1 MRVQPPQRYQPQTLD
16 SEQERLVQLPGEYGD
31 DEAEG
36 GAREGGGM
44 PGHHHHVFVAI
55 FMLVGMAMQILFI
68 AEVRV
73 DSVMEGQCS
82 AGLWV
87 LVLVRFIV
95 FALVAGAD
103 LVPRWCM
110 AFECHGLV
118 HITLHLVF
126 AIAMTVVLAT
136 MPGAGGGC
144 SRALETAA
152 TVTHSYALLVVA
164 WLAVVMDWIG
174 FVSRLL
180 ALCRTFS
187 LVDGVA

>member
-1 MRVQPPQRYQPQTLD
+1 MRVQPPQQRYQPQTLD

-55 FMLVGMAMQILFI
+55 FLLAGMAMQILFI

-95 FALVAGAD
+95 FALGAGAD
-103 LVPRWCM
+103 LVWSM
-110 AFECHGLV
+110 VINWHGLV
-118 HITLHLVF
+118 PITLHLGF

-164 WLAVVMDWIG
+164 WLTVVMDWIG
-174 FVSRLL
+174 FAGGLL
-180 ALCRTFS
+180 AQCKTFL